1 MRLLKY
7 IHEANMRAYMWQ
19 KLKDWLIRGAIPDD
33 QRLEMDLTGPG
44 FRHNNRDQLVL
55 ESKEDMAK
63 RGLASPDD
71 GDALALTFARA
82 VAPVT
87 PPRKLL
93 PVQPPHREG
102 PFAPFA

>member
-1 MRLLKY
+1 
-7 IHEANMRAYMWQ
+7 MWQ

-33 QRLEMDLTGPG
+33 QRLETDLTGPG

-71 GDALALTFARA
+71 GDSLALTFARA
-82 VAPVT
+82 VAPVM
-87 PPRKLL
+87 
-93 PVQPPHREG
+93 PVKRLERYPV
-102 PFAPFA
+102 PFSSFGYAPFG

>member
-1 MRLLKY
+1 
-7 IHEANMRAYMWQ
+7 MRAYMWQ

-33 QRLEMDLTGPG
+33 QRLELDLTGRG

-63 RGLASPDD
+63 RGLSSPDD

-87 PPRKLL
+87 PAKKPQLYPRRCL
-93 PVQPPHREG
+93 PGEY
-102 PFAPFA
+102 APFG